1 MGKIFCQLYNNQYF
15 VLYYLT
21 KLIFMKLKMFFTS
34 LLAILFIGVSYSQD
48 STSTNKAWKQGDF
61 FVGVNSNL
69 LEVSANSI
77 GLSPSIG
84 YAISN
89 QDMLWV
95 SLWYAKNP
103 RVSTFKGGWQRTV
116 YHSLFIG
123 VSGAVYGEGS
133 QWNKS
138 IGFEIGVVKP
148 LWTWL
153 VVQPKIGFVED
164 WNDTVSQ
171 FHFSTG
177 VTFAVK
183 LTKKT

>member
-77 GLSPSIG
+77 GKEPFIIVYLLVYQGRYMGRDRNGISRLVLRSEWSSPYGLGLSF
-84 YAISN
+84 
-89 QDMLWV
+89 
-95 SLWYAKNP
+95 NP
-103 RVSTFKGGWQRTV
+103 RSD
-116 YHSLFIG
+116 S
-123 VSGAVYGEGS
+123 
-133 QWNKS
+133 
-138 IGFEIGVVKP
+138 
-148 LWTWL
+148 
-153 VVQPKIGFVED
+153 
-164 WNDTVSQ
+164 
-171 FHFSTG
+171 
-177 VTFAVK
+177 
-183 LTKKT
+183 